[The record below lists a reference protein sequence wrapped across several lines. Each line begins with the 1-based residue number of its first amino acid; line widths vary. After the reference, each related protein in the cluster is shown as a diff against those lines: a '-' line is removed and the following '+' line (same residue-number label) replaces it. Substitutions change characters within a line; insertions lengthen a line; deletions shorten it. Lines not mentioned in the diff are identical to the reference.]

1 MRLPWRSSGT
11 SPVAI
16 ICAKPS
22 AMAVLPTPGSPMS
35 TGLFFCRRAR
45 IWIVR
50 SSSAAR
56 PTSGSILP
64 SAAAF
69 VRSLP
74 NSSRV
79 AVFPEPPPRW
89 VTPTR
94 AFSSFSSSSF
104 WISSGI
110 LLGSTLSFSRIF
122 TALPPSS
129 LMSARRMWAVSIAF
143 EFKRRDSSTPSEST
157 RLAAG
162 VKGISTETMPL
173 PRPTVSSTN
182 FRVSFNVTPNFLR
195 TLAATP
201 ELSETTPT
209 SNISVPT

>member
-1 MRLPWRSSGT
+1 
-11 SPVAI
+11 
-16 ICAKPS
+16 
-22 AMAVLPTPGSPMS
+22 
-35 TGLFFCRRAR
+35 
-45 IWIVR
+45 
-50 SSSAAR
+50 
-56 PTSGSILP
+56 
-64 SAAAF
+64 
-69 VRSLP
+69 
-74 NSSRV
+74 
-79 AVFPEPPPRW
+79 
-89 VTPTR
+89 
-94 AFSSFSSSSF
+94 
-104 WISSGI
+104 
-110 LLGSTLSFSRIF
+110 
-122 TALPPSS
+122 
-129 LMSARRMWAVSIAF
+129 VSIAF